1 MFVIITI
8 TFQYEYYYVNRI
20 QQPTNICFVFFSVTS
35 RKPSKGRNMV
45 ANNAGEE
52 KIETNANG
60 KMEIIYLMIIFAR
73 QFPRLFLSNKAI
85 FIMPDPLRHNDVF
98 HFTIHILT
106 GISKDL
112 YVKIMMPCHTRKV
125 FFFAIHDYCEKD
137 VLCSLINICI
147 STQTS
152 VCE

>member
-1 MFVIITI
+1 
-8 TFQYEYYYVNRI
+8 
-20 QQPTNICFVFFSVTS
+20 
-35 RKPSKGRNMV
+35 MV

-112 YVKIMMPCHTRKV
+112 YVKIMMPYEKREK
-125 FFFAIHDYCEKD
+125 FFFFLRYMSAVKKMYYVH
-137 VLCSLINICI
+137 
-147 STQTS
+147 
-152 VCE
+152 

>member
-106 GISKDL
+106 EISKDL
-112 YVKIMMPCHTRKV
+112 YVKVMMPYEKR
-125 FFFAIHDYCEKD
+125 FFFAIHECCEKD

>member
-98 HFTIHILT
+98 HFTMYSYFDGNIKRFICQNYDAVRE
-106 GISKDL
+106 K
-112 YVKIMMPCHTRKV
+112 
-125 FFFAIHDYCEKD
+125 FFFSRYMSAVKKMYYVH
-137 VLCSLINICI
+137 
-147 STQTS
+147 
-152 VCE
+152 

>member
-1 MFVIITI
+1 
-8 TFQYEYYYVNRI
+8 
-20 QQPTNICFVFFSVTS
+20 
-35 RKPSKGRNMV
+35 MV

-98 HFTIHILT
+98 HFAIHILKE
-106 GISKDL
+106 ISKDL
-112 YVKIMMPCHTRKV
+112 YVKIMMPYEKK
-125 FFFAIHDYCEKD
+125 FFFAIHECCEKG
-137 VLCSLINICI
+137 CTMFINQYLYFDLDKCVRVIFFYTHNMCI
-147 STQTS
+147 QK
-152 VCE
+152 